1 MIARRRA
8 NPGKAVLL
16 IAAVS
21 LAFLAVS
28 AAFNWGSCQWYG
40 YQTER
45 QTKFA
50 PYVGCMVKTA
60 SGWVPRNELRTTQ

>member
-1 MIARRRA
+1 MKRKHLGLGAIAGLA
-8 NPGKAVLL
+8 LAGLA
-16 IAAVS
+16 ITAAI
-21 LAFLAVS
+21 
-28 AAFNWGSCQWYG
+28 NWSSCQWYG

>member
-1 MIARRRA
+1 MKRKHI
-8 NPGKAVLL
+8 GLGAVAGLAL
-16 IAAVS
+16 SALAITAAV
-21 LAFLAVS
+21 
-28 AAFNWGSCQWYG
+28 NWGSCQWYG

>member
-1 MIARRRA
+1 MKRKHI
-8 NPGKAVLL
+8 GLGAVAGLAL
-16 IAAVS
+16 SGLAITAV
-21 LAFLAVS
+21 A
-28 AAFNWGSCQWYG
+28 NWGSCQWYG

-50 PYVGCMVKTA
+50 PYVGCMVKTT

>member
-8 NPGKAVLL
+8 NLGKAVLL

-50 PYVGCMVKTA
+50 PYVGCMVKTTG
-60 SGWVPRNELRTTQ
+60 GWVPRNELRTTQ